1 MIIAININII
11 IIIIIIMNKKLDKDE
26 NGITL
31 MNSRNLKI
39 ICERDELYQCPEN
52 NETLYLHFKG
62 FDRI

>member
-1 MIIAININII
+1 
-11 IIIIIIMNKKLDKDE
+11 MNKKLDKDE
-26 NGITL
+26 NGITI